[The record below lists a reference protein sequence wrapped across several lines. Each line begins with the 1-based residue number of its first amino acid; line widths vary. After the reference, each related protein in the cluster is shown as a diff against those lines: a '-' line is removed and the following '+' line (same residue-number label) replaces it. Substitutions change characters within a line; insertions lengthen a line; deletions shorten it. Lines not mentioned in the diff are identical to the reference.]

1 MAILHSSRLKNSAGK
16 KYYIS
21 LDPTF
26 GNSSYSVYSF
36 TNNTDY
42 DNKTGTLIYTEPL
55 KKMKKGST
63 DDLVND
69 KIGIRNGN
77 FYAWRILKAL
87 NIDQDD
93 GVIRASMVHY
103 NSENEVKSLI
113 NALDKVL

>member
-1 MAILHSSRLKNSAGK
+1 MAVTHSSRLRNSEGK

-21 LDPTF
+21 LDDTY

-63 DDLVND
+63 DYLVND
-69 KIGIRNGN
+69 NSTLIDEYGSIDFLDTVRS
-77 FYAWRILKAL
+77 LVVKA
-87 NIDQDD
+87 
-93 GVIRASMVHY
+93 
-103 NSENEVKSLI
+103 
-113 NALDKVL
+113 VLRWYYVW